1 MAASELLYWL
11 ELIGVS
17 GHLMVILLSINFL
30 PDGFVKCKSCCL
42 EYLMS
47 CAVSF
52 FMPSSANF
60 LSQVLPKMALLILI
74 ISGYTSVE
82 TK

>member
-30 PDGFVKCKSCCL
+30 LDGFVKCKSCCL

-52 FMPSSANF
+52 FMPSSAN
-60 LSQVLPKMALLILI
+60 LSQVLPKVALLILI